1 MYIMNFGSRVI
12 SMFNRAAPKIARGI
26 GQVAEVG
33 RNIGQVVK
41 HSRNIGSIAN
51 QISGGRL
58 SQSPIAQK
66 MQDVAN
72 KIESGANFVSGNE
85 DRAQNALST
94 ISRKFNA

>member
-1 MYIMNFGSRVI
+1 
-12 SMFNRAAPKIARGI
+12 MFNRVAPKISRGI
-26 GQVAEVG
+26 GQVADVG
-33 RNIGQVVK
+33 RNIGQVIK

-72 KIESGANFVSGNE
+72 KIENGASFISGNE
-85 DRAQNALST
+85 DKAQQALST
-94 ISRKFNA
+94 ISRKINA

>member
-1 MYIMNFGSRVI
+1 MNFGSRVI
-12 SMFNRAAPKIARGI
+12 SMFNRAAPKISRGI
-26 GQVAEVG
+26 GQIAEVG

-66 MQDVAN
+66 IQDVAN
-72 KIESGANFVSGNE
+72 KIENGANFVSGNE
-85 DRAQNALST
+85 NRAQNALST
-94 ISRKFNA
+94 ISRKINA

>member
-1 MYIMNFGSRVI
+1 
-12 SMFNRAAPKIARGI
+12 MFNRAAPKISRGI
-26 GQVAEVG
+26 GQVADVG
-33 RNIGQVVK
+33 RNIGQVIK

-72 KIESGANFVSGNE
+72 KIESGANFISGNE
-85 DRAQNALST
+85 DRSQNALST
-94 ISRKFNA
+94 ISRKIMLKNSLNYFIL

>member
-1 MYIMNFGSRVI
+1 MNFGSRAL
-12 SMFNRAAPKIARGI
+12 SMFNRVAPKIARGI

-58 SQSPIAQK
+58 SQSPFAQK
-66 MQDVAN
+66 IHDVTN
-72 KIESGANFVSGNE
+72 KIENGANFLSGNE
-85 DRAQNALST
+85 DKAQQALST

>member
-1 MYIMNFGSRVI
+1 MNFGCVV
-12 SMFNRAAPKIARGI
+12 SMFNRAAPRISRGI
-26 GQVAEVG
+26 GQIAEVG

-72 KIESGANFVSGNE
+72 KIENGANFISGNE
-85 DRAQNALST
+85 DKAQQALST
-94 ISRKFNA
+94 FSRKINA

>member
-1 MYIMNFGSRVI
+1 MNFGSRVI
-12 SMFNRAAPKIARGI
+12 SMFNRAAPKISRGI
-26 GQVAEVG
+26 GQVADVG
-33 RNIGQVVK
+33 RNIGQVIK

-72 KIESGANFVSGNE
+72 KIESGANFISGNE

-94 ISRKFNA
+94 ISRK